1 MTSNWA
7 MTHPAILPVLITHI
21 PKKLEAAQKSLDNI
35 QNQIAEAKAELQ
47 RPFPQEELLNEKQ
60 KRLNEVNAMLDLD
73 KKEDDLFLESEE
85 SDDISVLPDTRTIS
99 PGIPRQTCADQPR
112 QPSILSRLQEAKE
125 KAAQHTSSVL
135 PALRTEQ
142 SL

>member
-1 MTSNWA
+1 
-7 MTHPAILPVLITHI
+7 
-21 PKKLEAAQKSLDNI
+21 
-35 QNQIAEAKAELQ
+35 
-47 RPFPQEELLNEKQ
+47 
-60 KRLNEVNAMLDLD
+60 MLDLD

-85 SDDISVLPDTRTIS
+85 SDDSPLLPNTRITSPDISH
-99 PGIPRQTCADQPR
+99 QTCAADQPR
-112 QPSILSRLQEAKE
+112 HPSILSRLQEAKE